1 MGEIGRDRREFLYE
15 MQQWEILLITR
26 GYFRRYHPSW
36 EQARLIAHQVHYC
49 MGLPKGQIAK
59 TPTEFIPFP
68 WEKEEDNMPKITD
81 EEVAELQAEMAAIN
95 AANKAS
101 KPTP

>member
-26 GYFRRYHPSW
+26 GYFRRFHQSW
-36 EQARLIAHQVHYC
+36 EQTRLIAHQVHYC

-68 WEKEEDNMPKITD
+68 WEKEEDNTPQITD

-101 KPTP
+101 KPAT

>member
-1 MGEIGRDRREFLYE
+1 
-15 MQQWEILLITR
+15 
-26 GYFRRYHPSW
+26 
-36 EQARLIAHQVHYC
+36 

-68 WEKEEDNMPKITD
+68 WEKEEDNTPQITD
-81 EEVAELQAEMAAIN
+81 EEVADLQAEMAAIN

-101 KPTP
+101 KPAT